1 MAEEVRAD
9 GVDDDV
15 EVRTEEGEDQR
26 LLGVGVQLLGAPRRG
41 ANLAPPRPQ
50 RCMEPE
56 DVRALTEQALR
67 TGTMLSR
74 LVGDLLDELPEDAF
88 AGEDQVEVLFEMLI
102 GTLTPVAAA
111 AGVAQV
117 RATTALLGAMSDRV
131 LADLRAALRLAEE
144 DG

>member
-1 MAEEVRAD
+1 
-9 GVDDDV
+9 
-15 EVRTEEGEDQR
+15 
-26 LLGVGVQLLGAPRRG
+26 
-41 ANLAPPRPQ
+41 
-50 RCMEPE
+50 MEPD

-102 GTLTPVAAA
+102 GTITPVASA
-111 AGVAQV
+111 AGGAQV

-131 LADLRAALRLAEE
+131 LADLRAALRLADD

>member
-1 MAEEVRAD
+1 MD
-9 GVDDDV
+9 PD
-15 EVRTEEGEDQR
+15 
-26 LLGVGVQLLGAPRRG
+26 
-41 ANLAPPRPQ
+41 
-50 RCMEPE
+50 

-67 TGTMLSR
+67 TGMMLSR

-102 GTLTPVAAA
+102 GTITPVAAA
-111 AGVAQV
+111 AGADQV

-131 LADLRAALRLAEE
+131 LADLHAALRLAEDDH